1 MKLEK
6 DREFLMIR
14 EKEQNESRQTL
25 KDLANELEQERQ
37 HKGTLI
43 ERISQ
48 LNRVS
53 EDQSVK

>member
-48 LNRVS
+48 LNRVR

>member
-48 LNRVS
+48 LNRVR
-53 EDQSVK
+53 ENQSVK

>member
-1 MKLEK
+1 
-6 DREFLMIR
+6 MIR

-53 EDQSVK
+53 EDQSVKQGM